1 MMFLTERL
9 FAVAQALDASML
21 QLVEDLFLRLRWL
34 PWKPYELV
42 EVIGL
47 Q

>member
-1 MMFLTERL
+1 MTFLTERL

-34 PWKPYELV
+34 PRRSDQLV

-47 Q
+47 